1 MLRAS
6 CWNQEGQSHRA
17 LNDVVTEASAGHM
30 AKAGSTEFRVQK
42 NHEEADGETGD
53 AGVQLAEQGTITAV
67 LSCRCPARSL
77 KRLADAGS
85 HWGSWQQSSSIF
97 SSPAGRPKR
106 ENDNTMV
113 GFRCCSTHSHQVGVD
128 P

>member
-42 NHEEADGETGD
+42 SHEEADGETGD
-53 AGVQLAEQGTITAV
+53 G
-67 LSCRCPARSL
+67 RR
-77 KRLADAGS
+77 R
-85 HWGSWQQSSSIF
+85 
-97 SSPAGRPKR
+97 SPAGGAR
-106 ENDNTMV
+106 DNHSSSKLSV
-113 GFRCCSTHSHQVGVD
+113 SCEVSEEAGRFRVTLGKLATKLFHFLLTCWKTKEGK
-128 P
+128 